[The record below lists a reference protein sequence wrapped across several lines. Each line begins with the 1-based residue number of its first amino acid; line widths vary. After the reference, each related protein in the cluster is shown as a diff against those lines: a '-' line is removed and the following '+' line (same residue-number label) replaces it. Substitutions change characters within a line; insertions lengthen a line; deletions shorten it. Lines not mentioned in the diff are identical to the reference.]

1 MVVQLGDFVL
11 VKQTKTTTKPPFDPL
26 YYEVIE
32 VNGTQA
38 VLERDGKTI
47 KRSFDKLK
55 IIGRKIKEKET
66 KKSSKEREE
75 SSKKAAGGG
84 IKREDPKRKISKVIP
99 RPQTDSDD
107 IYDIDFNYRWG
118 MGDPVVLPRAEIVEI
133 VEEEIE
139 EPVEEAFHGFEREE
153 VEEALELQALI
164 RENNAQRLADD
175 NNAERVVEVE
185 LEPEV
190 EVSPIRRENLSPR
203 ERKKRKATARAR

>member
-1 MVVQLGDFVL
+1 M
-11 VKQTKTTTKPPFDPL
+11 
-26 YYEVIE
+26 
-32 VNGTQA
+32 
-38 VLERDGKTI
+38 I
-47 KRSFDKLK
+47 KRSFDKIK

-66 KKSSKEREE
+66 KKCGKCRKCRKE
-75 SSKKAAGGG
+75 SSGT
-84 IKREDPKRKISKVIP
+84 KREDQKKKISKVVP